1 MYIDPN
7 TGGAIFQAL
16 AVFFTVISGFVLLF
30 SGKIRMW
37 WARLRRNR
45 TEKNQPPGE
54 AGSPDRPDEPKP

>member
-16 AVFFTVISGFVLLF
+16 AVFFTVISGVVLLF

-37 WARLRRNR
+37 WARLRRSR
-45 TEKNQPPGE
+45 AEKNQPPGE
-54 AGSPDRPDEPKP
+54 VENLNRPDDPTP

>member
-16 AVFFTVISGFVLLF
+16 AVFFTVISGVVLLF

-37 WARLRRNR
+37 WARVRRNR
-45 TEKNQPPGE
+45 AEKSRTSGE
-54 AGSPDRPDEPKP
+54 AESASRPDDPNP

>member
-37 WARLRRNR
+37 WARLRRSR
-45 TEKNQPPGE
+45 AEKSQTSNE
-54 AGSPDRPDEPKP
+54 VESVDRSDDPNP

>member
-37 WARLRRNR
+37 WARLRRSR
-45 TEKNQPPGE
+45 AEKSQPSGE
-54 AGSPDRPDEPKP
+54 AQNPGRPDDSNP

>member
-16 AVFFTVISGFVLLF
+16 AVFFTVISGVVLLF

-37 WARLRRNR
+37 WARVRRNR
-45 TEKNQPPGE
+45 TEKSQSSGE
-54 AGSPDRPDEPKP
+54 VENPDRPDDPNP